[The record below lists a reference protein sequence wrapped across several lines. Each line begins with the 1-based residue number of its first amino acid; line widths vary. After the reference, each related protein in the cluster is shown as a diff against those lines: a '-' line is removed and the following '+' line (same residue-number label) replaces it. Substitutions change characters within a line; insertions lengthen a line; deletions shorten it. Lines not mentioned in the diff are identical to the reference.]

1 MSILHAPSEKFQ
13 EEKMGKAGQAPNVDK
28 IMSEIR
34 ASILASCSA
43 DDSRARKVAYQPRP
57 PKEGERAAPLI
68 YLEELNYLNSHWGDW
83 FTSFQITSHRPVI
96 GKFIVKTKRFFLDL
110 AWKYFL
116 KDYLERER
124 HFQSNLVRYLNA
136 TAKYV
141 DSRDAEIFWQIVEKI
156 DNDVSGM
163 NERIDRLYDEATST
177 LRSSERGLQQS
188 ITNLTGQQERINA
201 TATQTAAELA
211 SVNSAVLGLER
222 CLAMLSRSD
231 GLSRTDELPQTTN
244 DDSSIGSDAEVKCWP
259 LGENGVDYLLFENRF
274 RGDEQL
280 IRERVIDYLGYFQ
293 AANKPVLDIGCGRGE
308 FLDCLRQAGIPALGV
323 DLDTAMVRRST
334 EKGHEVVHVNCLD
347 YLEQCEDHSLGGL
360 FGAQI
365 VEHLQREDLEKLLR
379 LSAKKVVPGGYVL
392 LETIN
397 PQSFAAL
404 ARNFFRDPT
413 HVWPVH
419 PDTLSYMMQLQG
431 LQAEEV
437 LMRSQYPE
445 EGVLKEIDVS
455 SHLPAR
461 WQIAMRGLN
470 DNILRLNDLL
480 FGYQDYCAVAR
491 VPQE

>member
-1 MSILHAPSEKFQ
+1 
-13 EEKMGKAGQAPNVDK
+13 MGKAGQAPNVDK

-68 YLEELNYLNSHWGDW
+68 YLEELNYLNCHWGDW

-96 GKFIVKTKRFFLDL
+96 GKVIVRLKKFFLDL
-110 AWKYFL
+110 AWKYLL

-188 ITNLTGQQERINA
+188 ITALTGQQERIGA
-201 TATQTAAELA
+201 TASQTASELA
-211 SVNSAVLGLER
+211 TVNSAVLGLER
-222 CLAMLSRSD
+222 CLAMLSRTDGIKQNDHKDNTCTVTASD
-231 GLSRTDELPQTTN
+231 KAGEIV
-244 DDSSIGSDAEVKCWP
+244 SSSSANKTKCWP

-280 IRERVIDYLGYFQ
+280 IRERVVDYVGYFKG
-293 AANKPVLDIGCGRGE
+293 ADKPVLDIGCGRGE
-308 FLDCLRQAGIPALGV
+308 FLDCLKDSGIPAMGV

-334 EKGHEVVHVNCLD
+334 EKGHEVVHINCLD
-347 YLEQCEDHSLGGL
+347 YLARCDDSSLGGL

-379 LSAKKVVPGGYVL
+379 LAAKKVVPGGAVL

-445 EGVLKEIDVS
+445 EGLLKEVDVS
-455 SHLPAR
+455 AHLPAR

-491 VPQE
+491 VPKQ